1 MLYRGYVKIKDKKS
15 VDKFKNGEKLRTLAQ
30 AKKCDEYA
38 GILASNVVLIDIDN
52 GEQAEILMNIVEDL
66 QLDCKVICTSRG
78 KHFLF
83 KDTQGKIKKCATG
96 VKLACGL
103 TADIKH
109 GDHNSYEVLKVDGK
123 ERFVEWDSDQYQD
136 IPNFLLPVKTSVDF
150 FNMAEGEG
158 RNSTLYKYILTL
170 NSMGLGKDEAREIIQ
185 IINKYVFSESLSD
198 DEIETITRDE
208 AFPKDTFYDGR
219 VFSHEKF
226 ATFLIA
232 NNHIKRINGQLH
244 IYHNGCYVAGYPY
257 IESAM
262 IKHLPS
268 LKAAHRTEV
277 LKYIELQCLDNEQTA
292 GADLIA
298 FNNGVYHL
306 TTGELTPLSPNTVV
320 TNKIP
325 WDYVPGAYNELADR
339 TLNKLA
345 CGDLDVRALLE
356 ECIGYCF
363 YRRNELSKAFMLTGD
378 KSNGKS
384 TFLDM
389 VKNVL
394 GIENI
399 SALDLSEL
407 DERFSV
413 ATMSGKLANIGDD
426 ISDEFLSG
434 RSVSTFKKI
443 VSGNPV
449 KAEYKGQ
456 DAFFFNP
463 YVKLLFSANE
473 IPRIKDKTGAVL
485 RRLVI
490 IPFNAK
496 FSKND
501 PDFDPYITHKLRA
514 HEVMEYLIA
523 LGVQGLHRVL
533 ENNAFTNPETVS
545 KAVEAYEITN
555 NPILMFLKE
564 TDPLEIFNHSTADV
578 YRLYRVFCAENGFS
592 EMTRS
597 TFTREVTRALDC
609 TTKNARVN
617 GIVVKV
623 FRKE

>member
-1 MLYRGYVKIKDKKS
+1 MLYRGYVKTKNKKS
-15 VDKFKNGEKLRTLAQ
+15 VDKFAHGEKLRTLDEVQ
-30 AKKCDEYA
+30 AFDEYA
-38 GILASNVVLIDIDN
+38 GILANGVILIDIDDAD
-52 GEQAEILMNIVEDL
+52 QSEILMNIVEDL

-83 KDTQGKIKKCATG
+83 RNSEVMKCATH
-96 VKLACGL
+96 VQLACGL
-103 TADIKH
+103 TADIKV
-109 GDHNSYEVLKVDGK
+109 GDTNSYEVLKTDGK
-123 ERFVEWDSDQYQD
+123 ERFVEWDSDEYQEL
-136 IPNFLLPVKTSVDF
+136 PKFLYPVHGSKVDF
-150 FNMAEGEG
+150 FNLSEGDG
-158 RNSTLYKYILTL
+158 RNDTLFKYILTL
-170 NSMGLGKDEAREIIQ
+170 NSMSMSKDEAREVIN
-185 IINKYVFSESLSD
+185 IINKYILAEPLSD
-198 DEIETITRDE
+198 DEISTITRDE

-226 ATFLIA
+226 AKFLIA
-232 NNHIKRINGQLH
+232 NDHIKRINGQLH
-244 IYHNGCYVAGYPY
+244 IYSGGCYVAGNSH
-257 IESAM
+257 IEAAM
-262 IKHLPS
+262 IKYLPS
-268 LKAAHRTEV
+268 LKSAHRTEV
-277 LKYIELQCLDNEQTA
+277 LKYVELLKVDNEPTS

-298 FNNGVYHL
+298 FNNGVYHI
-306 TTGELTPLSPNTVV
+306 TTGELTPLSPDTVV

-325 WDYVPGAYNELADR
+325 WNYEPNSYNELADK
-339 TLNKLA
+339 TLDKLA
-345 CGDLDVRALLE
+345 CNDSDVRALLE

-378 KSNGKS
+378 RSNGKS

-394 GIENI
+394 GQENY

-434 RSVSTFKKI
+434 RSVSLFKKI
-443 VSGNPV
+443 VSGNQV

-490 IPFNAK
+490 VPFRAK
-496 FSKND
+496 FSKDD

-514 HEVMEYLIA
+514 ESVMKYLIC
-523 LGVQGLHRVL
+523 LGLQGLHRVL
-533 ENNAFTNPETVS
+533 ENNGFTEPEIVS
-545 KAVEAYEITN
+545 KALEGYKLQN
-555 NPILMFLKE
+555 NPILMFLNE
-564 TDPLEIFNHSTADV
+564 TDHMTILNNATADV
-578 YRLYRVFCAENGFS
+578 YRVYRLFCAENGFT

-597 TFTREVTRALDC
+597 TFTKEVCRALEC
-609 TTKNARVN
+609 VTKNAKIN
-617 GIVVKV
+617 GKVIKV
-623 FRKE
+623 FRKG